1 MNFYPNDQS
10 TSTQATWSYNKT
22 NYSGTNAQAFN
33 GATGDFQT
41 RPFNIAASFWPAR
54 YRHGSKKDEEP
65 TTGGNNLFVG
75 VTQESK
81 TRPDGMAIGSA
92 LFFEFFFAMVITL
105 TVLRKAGN
113 AANGLAYGMTFMLTR
128 NVTGGWC
135 NPAIAIGAAASFS
148 ARGFSVRGSV
158 EDEKF
163 DDQFKT
169 RTPAPAPSAK
179 AGIRLARRTSGGRL
193 ETDTSGFRSSSRSWA
208 HSSETSR
215 PLAWALRRSAS
226 SRREAP
232 RSQLF
237 KQAAHSELFSH
248 NMGLVL

>member
-1 MNFYPNDQS
+1 VNFYPNDQS

-163 DDQFKT
+163 DDQFKSENAGAGSEREGWDT
-169 RTPAPAPSAK
+169 AGEANKRWPSGNGYLWIPFLVPFVGALVGNFAAFGMGIAEIGFLKKGGAEEPA
-179 AGIRLARRTSGGRL
+179 
-193 ETDTSGFRSSSRSWA
+193 
-208 HSSETSR
+208 
-215 PLAWALRRSAS
+215 
-226 SRREAP
+226 
-232 RSQLF
+232 
-237 KQAAHSELFSH
+237 
-248 NMGLVL
+248 V